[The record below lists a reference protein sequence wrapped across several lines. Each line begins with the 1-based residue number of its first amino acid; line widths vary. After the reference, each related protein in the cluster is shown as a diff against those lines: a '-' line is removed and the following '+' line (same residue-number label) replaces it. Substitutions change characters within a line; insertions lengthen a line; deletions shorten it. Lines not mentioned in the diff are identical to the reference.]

1 MSLNELLQDKR
12 EDILRIAAKRGA
24 YNVRVFGSFARGEA
38 DSKSDIDILVDMEPG
53 RSLFDLGG
61 LLMDLQDLLGHDVDV
76 VTERGLRER
85 ILIGEATRALASDF
99 PEFKNQHPEIKW
111 TEIIGMRTV
120 LAHRYFD
127 TDPDVLWGA
136 VTQELN
142 DLKHSIDVILM
153 EEQN

>member
-1 MSLNELLQDKR
+1 
-12 EDILRIAAKRGA
+12 
-24 YNVRVFGSFARGEA
+24 
-38 DSKSDIDILVDMEPG
+38 
-53 RSLFDLGG
+53 
-61 LLMDLQDLLGHDVDV
+61 
-76 VTERGLRER
+76 
-85 ILIGEATRALASDF
+85 
-99 PEFKNQHPEIKW
+99 
-111 TEIIGMRTV
+111 MRTV